1 MICKEHWKGGMIR
14 DRDVS
19 SLSFL
24 FRIRFQV
31 CFPNS
36 NTQKKKVLL
45 FWDVGMICLAF
56 KKGDIFLNYCIYFL
70 YNAFIMTFCTSA
82 NN

>member
-36 NTQKKKVLL
+36 NTQKKKGITILRRGNDLL
-45 FWDVGMICLAF
+45 SF
-56 KKGDIFLNYCIYFL
+56 
-70 YNAFIMTFCTSA
+70 
-82 NN
+82 

>member
-1 MICKEHWKGGMIR
+1 
-14 DRDVS
+14 
-19 SLSFL
+19 
-24 FRIRFQV
+24 
-31 CFPNS
+31 
-36 NTQKKKVLL
+36 
-45 FWDVGMICLAF
+45 MICLAF